1 MSKKITLL
9 GSTGSIGTQSLDVIR
24 AQGYEVF
31 GLSAHSHVE
40 KILEQIEEFHPRYV
54 CMTNPDAAAR
64 LDAALAGRAN
74 APRLLTGPE
83 GLKELAAMDGPDV
96 VLNSVVGIAGLGASL
111 TAIESGHDLALAN
124 KESLVTGG
132 HLVTRAV
139 AQHGVQLLPV
149 DSEHSAI
156 FQCLQDKESAKSL
169 TKILLTASGGP
180 FFGMKTEELRGKTK
194 ADALKHPN
202 WNMGAKI
209 TIDSATLMNKGL
221 ERIEAMHL
229 FNCDLDFINVVVQRQ
244 SKIHSMVEF
253 ADGSVMAHL
262 GASDM
267 RIPIQFAFSYP
278 ERWDTPAPRID
289 FRELGQLTFD
299 AADMDTFRCLAL
311 AERAG
316 KTGGTM
322 PCVLNAANEVAV
334 DAFLHDGCSFTDID
348 RIVESCMDAH
358 DMQAV
363 DSFEQLRDIDAWAR
377 EKAAQVLA
385 ATRS

>member
-31 GLSAHSHVE
+31 GLSAHSHVD
-40 KILEQIEEFHPRYV
+40 KILQQIEEFHPRYV
-54 CMTNPDAAAR
+54 CMTDPDAARR
-64 LDAALAGRAN
+64 LDAELSGRAD
-74 APRLLTGPE
+74 APRLLVGPE
-83 GLKELAAMDGPDV
+83 GLKQLAALDGTDV

-111 TAIESGHDLALAN
+111 CAIESGHDLALAN

-132 HLVTRAV
+132 HLVTQAV
-139 AQHGVQLLPV
+139 AKHGVKLLPV

-156 FQCLQDKESAKSL
+156 FQCLQDKESAPSL

-358 DMQAV
+358 DMQVV